1 MRRIIFIL
9 ATVST
14 VALFGCSSDSSG
26 DSTTSTTADDS
37 STTTTAASSDEGPVV
52 TEPGP
57 VSLEVGGRAT
67 LELAANPTT
76 GYQWELAAEPDS
88 SIVTIV
94 SDTYVAP
101 DSSAVGAGGTQRMV
115 VEGVAPGTASIEL
128 RYVRPWE
135 TDAEPAETATFE
147 LAVS

>member
-14 VALFGCSSDSSG
+14 VALLGCSSDSSG
-26 DSTTSTTADDS
+26 DSTSTTASDSS
-37 STTTTAASSDEGPVV
+37 STTAAASSDDGPVV

-57 VSLEVGGRAT
+57 VSIEVGERAT
-67 LELAANPTT
+67 LELSANPTT
-76 GYQWELAAEPDS
+76 GYQWELSAEPDS

-94 SDTYVAP
+94 SDTYVGP
-101 DSSAVGAGGTQRMV
+101 DSSAMGAGGTQRMV

-147 LAVS
+147 LTVT

>member
-1 MRRIIFIL
+1 MRRIMFTL
-9 ATVST
+9 AALSA
-14 VALFGCSSDSSG
+14 VALLGCSSDSSS
-26 DSTTSTTADDS
+26 DTTSTTEPER
-37 STTTTAASSDEGPVV
+37 STTTTEASSDDGPVV

-67 LELAANPTT
+67 LELEANPTT
-76 GYQWELAAEPDS
+76 GYQWELSAEPDT

-94 SDTYVAP
+94 SDTFVAP
-101 DSSAVGAGGTQRMV
+101 DSSAMGAGGTQRMV
-115 VEGVAPGTASIEL
+115 VEGVAPGTTSIDL

-147 LAVS
+147 LTVN

>member
-14 VALFGCSSDSSG
+14 VALLGCSSDSSS
-26 DSTTSTTADDS
+26 DSTTSTTAADSS
-37 STTTTAASSDEGPVV
+37 STTTEASSNDGPVV

-57 VSLEVGGRAT
+57 VSIEVGGRAT

-76 GYQWELAAEPDS
+76 GYQWELAAEPDT

-101 DSSAVGAGGTQRMV
+101 DSTAMGAGGTQRMV

-135 TDAEPAETATFE
+135 SDVEPAETASFQVT
-147 LAVS
+147 VN

>member
-1 MRRIIFIL
+1 MRRIMFIL
-9 ATVST
+9 ATLSAV
-14 VALFGCSSDSSG
+14 VLLGCSSDSSS

-37 STTTTAASSDEGPVV
+37 ATTTTEASSDDGPVV

-57 VSLEVGGRAT
+57 VSLEVGGRVT

-76 GYQWELAAEPDS
+76 GYQWELAAEPDT

-94 SDTYVAP
+94 SDTFVAP
-101 DSSAVGAGGTQRMV
+101 DSSAMGAGGTQRMV
-115 VEGVAPGTASIEL
+115 VEGVAAGTASIEL

-147 LAVS
+147 LTVT

>member
-1 MRRIIFIL
+1 MRRIMFTIAAL
-9 ATVST
+9 SA
-14 VALFGCSSDSSG
+14 VALLGCSSDSSS
-26 DSTTSTTADDS
+26 DTTSTTEPER
-37 STTTTAASSDEGPVV
+37 STTTTEASSDDGPVV

-57 VSLEVGGRAT
+57 VSLDVGGRAT
-67 LELAANPTT
+67 LELTANPTT
-76 GYQWELAAEPDS
+76 GYQWELAAEPDT

-101 DSSAVGAGGTQRMV
+101 DSSAMGAGGTQRMV
-115 VEGVAPGTASIEL
+115 VEGVAPGTTSIDL

-147 LAVS
+147 LTVN